1 MAARSPYRSCV
12 RPLLFRLD
20 AERAHLLTLRTCG
33 AVGRTGVGR
42 ALIRTMYGFEDPR
55 LRIAVG
61 GIPFPNPVG
70 LPAGFDKNGIATE
83 ALAALGFGSIDV
95 GSVSAR
101 PSPGNPERPRLFRI
115 PADEGLVVYY
125 GVPNDGAEVVAGRL
139 ARVRLPVPLG
149 VSLVETNTGTPGP
162 VDSVIGELVEAARPF
177 VGIATYFALNLN
189 CPNSAGGFSHF
200 DDPVH
205 LRALLA
211 GLRDVL
217 GMVPVF
223 IRVTPPRDPA
233 GIDSVLE
240 ALDPFPFVKGLSFYD
255 SKKDLRPWLKTP
267 PSELARMRG
276 SVSAPVAREWMQDT
290 ICEWYQRIDRKR
302 LALVGVGGIRSA
314 RDAYRTIRLGA
325 SLVQVYSALVYRGP
339 GLVGE
344 IKRGLAQFLE
354 RDGFKHV
361 SEAVGI
367 DNTASVPR

>member
-1 MAARSPYRSCV
+1 
-12 RPLLFRLD
+12 
-20 AERAHLLTLRTCG
+20 
-33 AVGRTGVGR
+33 
-42 ALIRTMYGFEDPR
+42 MYGFEDPR

-61 GIPFPNPVG
+61 GIPLPNPVG
-70 LPAGFDKNGIATE
+70 LPAGFDKNGIAIE

-115 PADEGLVVYY
+115 PADKGLVVFY

-139 ARVRLPVPLG
+139 SRVRLPVPLG

-205 LRALLA
+205 LRALLT
-211 GLRDVL
+211 GLREVL

-255 SKKDLRPWLKTP
+255 PKNDLRPWLKTP

-290 ICEWYQRIDRKR
+290 ICEWYRRIDRKR

-325 SLVQVYSALVYRGP
+325 SLVQVYTALVYRGP
-339 GLVGE
+339 GLVRE
-344 IKRGLAQFLE
+344 IKRGLAQLLE

-361 SEAVGI
+361 AEAVGI
-367 DNTASVPR
+367 DNAASVPR